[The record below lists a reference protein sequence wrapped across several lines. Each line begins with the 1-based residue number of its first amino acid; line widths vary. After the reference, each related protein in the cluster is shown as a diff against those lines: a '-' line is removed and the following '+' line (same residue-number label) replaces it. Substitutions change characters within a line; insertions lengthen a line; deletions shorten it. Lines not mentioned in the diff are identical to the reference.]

1 MSYRIQPTVDNDAY
15 GNLTFERFKT
25 LTGILL
31 LIVELT
37 PNCPKSFF
45 PQHFAEPLSNAAQEC
60 FHPTPISLTLLRPTT
75 VTGTLLLIVEL
86 SPNCPES
93 FCPQHLAEPL
103 LETAQV

>member
-25 LTGILL
+25 LTGTLL

-45 PQHFAEPLSNAAQEC
+45 PQH
-60 FHPTPISLTLLRPTT
+60 
-75 VTGTLLLIVEL
+75 
-86 SPNCPES
+86 
-93 FCPQHLAEPL
+93 LAEPL
-103 LETAQV
+103 FNTAQA